1 MNESPLGAAA
11 LAGTSFDIDRRATAA
26 ALGFD
31 RPMANSI
38 DAVSDRD
45 YVLEYLAAGAIV
57 ALHLSRLAE
66 EIVLWCSAGF
76 RFVTL
81 SDAFTTGSS
90 IMPQK
95 RNPDAAE
102 LIRGKRS
109 EEHTSEL
116 QSLMSISYAVL
127 CLKKKK
133 DTTI

>member
-38 DAVSDRD
+38 DAVSDRA

-66 EIVLWCSAGF
+66 ATVLWCSAGS
-76 RFVTL
+76 RFFTL
-81 SDAFTTGSS
+81 SDAFTTGSP
-90 IMPQK
+90 IMPPQT
-95 RNPDAAE
+95 NPYAAE
-102 LIRGKRS
+102 QIRCKS
-109 EEHTSEL
+109 ERLTAGPTALLLFMTGLEQHR
-116 QSLMSISYAVL
+116 
-127 CLKKKK
+127 
-133 DTTI
+133 

>member
-1 MNESPLGAAA
+1 
-11 LAGTSFDIDRRATAA
+11 
-26 ALGFD
+26 
-31 RPMANSI
+31 MANAI

-57 ALHLSRLAE
+57 ALHPSRLAE

-95 RNPDAAE
+95 RHPAAAE
-102 LIRGKRS
+102 LIRGKAGRVIGAPNA
-109 EEHTSEL
+109 L
-116 QSLMSISYAVL
+116 LIGLKGLPPSYGNAMQENR
-127 CLKKKK
+127 KRGG
-133 DTTI
+133 